1 MTYFFSPAGRQALK
15 ALSLQRILYASDFDG
30 TIAPID
36 ADRQRVQIQSRIHAL
51 IHELSKLA
59 PGAVVSGRSLQDLT
73 PRVNGPS
80 SVRSPLLTN

>member
-36 ADRQRVQIQSRIHAL
+36 ADGQRVRI
-51 IHELSKLA
+51 
-59 PGAVVSGRSLQDLT
+59 
-73 PRVNGPS
+73 
-80 SVRSPLLTN
+80 